1 MNYVVKTTEFIGRT
15 GAVRICCIRACGGKT
30 SYRLCAVC
38 GVYDTESGFSR
49 SRVRLVH
56 TFFPHLGA
64 ACPPLRVY
72 VRFCTHSADGGA
84 APPAP
89 PALAGTK
96 NVPVFREREYSAS
109 AVLTDILFLMYNYQ
123 RGIRGALSGSKT
135 PPFVR
140 IFGDVPHAECPV
152 LRESAVF
159 DAAPQV

>member
-15 GAVRICCIRACGGKT
+15 GAVRICCIRTCGGGT

-56 TFFPHLGA
+56 TLFPHLGA

-72 VRFCTHSADGGA
+72 VCFCTYSADGCT
-84 APPAP
+84 PPPRPCVGDEKRP
-89 PALAGTK
+89 PGI
-96 NVPVFREREYSAS
+96 PEREYSAS

-123 RGIRGALSGSKT
+123 RGIRGALSGSKI

-152 LRESAVF
+152 FAGKRGL
-159 DAAPQV
+159 

>member
-49 SRVRLVH
+49 SRVRLAH
-56 TFFPHLGA
+56 TLFPHLGA

-72 VRFCTHSADGGA
+72 GCFCTHSADGCA
-84 APPAP
+84 APAP
-89 PALAGTK
+89 PVLRGRKT
-96 NVPVFREREYSAS
+96 PPGIPEREYSAS

-123 RGIRGALSGSKT
+123 RGIRGALSGSKI

-152 LRESAVF
+152 LRGSAVF